1 MAYNNTIN
9 TMIQVHDL
17 HFKPYLSAE
26 QIQAKVHQLGAEI
39 SQDYKGKQPLFISI
53 LNGAFIF
60 AADLVRACELD
71 CEVAFTQL
79 SSYSGTSSTGK
90 VELKIPLTK
99 GVEGRDIIIVEDIID
114 TGKTLHF
121 FMEYLQSLKPAS
133 ITLAALLVKPTA
145 IEYPV
150 KVNYAGFEIPN
161 KFVVGYGLDYNELG
175 RNLADIYQL
184 ASAEISA

>member
-1 MAYNNTIN
+1 
-9 TMIQVHDL
+9 MIQVHDL
-17 HFKPYLSAE
+17 QFVPYLSAE
-26 QIQAKVHQLGAEI
+26 QIQSKVHQLGAAI

-71 CEVAFTQL
+71 CEIAFTQL
-79 SSYSGTSSTGK
+79 SSYEGTSSTGK
-90 VELKIPLTK
+90 VKLKIPLTTA
-99 GVEGRDIIIVEDIID
+99 VEGRDVVIVEDIVD
-114 TGKTLHF
+114 TGRTLHY

-133 ITLAALLVKPTA
+133 IALAALLVKPTA

-150 KVNYAGFEIPN
+150 KVDYAGFEIPN
-161 KFVVGYGLDYNELG
+161 KFVVGYGLDYNDLG

-184 ASAEISA
+184 ASADTSA